1 MLKDSRLPRPS
12 AYEIADHVREAMASA
27 GPGLSDGEVLELC
40 RQRVLASPQSRLL
53 DINEKSKLV
62 RSVFCALRCEL
73 EILHDIASDPSVTE
87 IMVNG
92 PDDIFIEK
100 DGRIMRAD
108 ISFGEP
114 ARLGR
119 VIQRIAA
126 GVSREMNDLNPI
138 VDARL
143 ADGSR
148 INAVNSNIALGGP
161 ILTIRKFTRNRMT
174 IDELIAQGGI
184 SEEAAEMLRVMVIC
198 GFNIFISGGT
208 SSGKTTFLNV
218 LSDFIPPEERVIVIE
233 DSAELQIRGHE
244 NLVRLEA
251 KQANAQGRGAV
262 SIRELIK
269 ASLRM
274 RPDRIIVG
282 EVRDEAVIDMVA
294 AMSTGHDG
302 SLSTGHA
309 NSPEGMLRRLE
320 SLYLSGSGMPL
331 AAVRAQIGQAIEL
344 FVHLARGADGK
355 RRVTE
360 IAELET
366 NADSDIRLNTLFK
379 YDPEKGLVRS
389 GNPVRRREKLRF
401 RTEGLLYL
409 RSIGEAE
416 A

>member
-92 PDDIFIEK
+92 PGDIFIEK
-100 DGRIMRAD
+100 NGRIVRAD

-148 INAVNSNIALGGP
+148 INAVGVVAKVDRVEINLKDLLLGKSLFDEIGIIRFLKLAL
-161 ILTIRKFTRNRMT
+161 
-174 IDELIAQGGI
+174 
-184 SEEAAEMLRVMVIC
+184 
-198 GFNIFISGGT
+198 
-208 SSGKTTFLNV
+208 
-218 LSDFIPPEERVIVIE
+218 
-233 DSAELQIRGHE
+233 H
-244 NLVRLEA
+244 
-251 KQANAQGRGAV
+251 
-262 SIRELIK
+262 
-269 ASLRM
+269 
-274 RPDRIIVG
+274 
-282 EVRDEAVIDMVA
+282 
-294 AMSTGHDG
+294 
-302 SLSTGHA
+302 
-309 NSPEGMLRRLE
+309 
-320 SLYLSGSGMPL
+320 
-331 AAVRAQIGQAIEL
+331 
-344 FVHLARGADGK
+344 
-355 RRVTE
+355 
-360 IAELET
+360 
-366 NADSDIRLNTLFK
+366 
-379 YDPEKGLVRS
+379 
-389 GNPVRRREKLRF
+389 
-401 RTEGLLYL
+401 
-409 RSIGEAE
+409 
-416 A
+416 